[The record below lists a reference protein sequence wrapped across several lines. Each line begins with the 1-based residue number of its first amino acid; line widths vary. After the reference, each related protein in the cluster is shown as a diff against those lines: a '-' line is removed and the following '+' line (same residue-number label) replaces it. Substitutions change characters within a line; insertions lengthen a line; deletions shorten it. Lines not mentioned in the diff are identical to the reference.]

1 MFNQTFM
8 HMPPEPSLELSLQFG
23 KDLASTEHKRILSRY
38 FVTKSLNACLQ
49 HLKRQAAF
57 TVRVVG
63 LTEGLALNQSYRERA
78 YATNVLTFS
87 YESEPIALA
96 DLVLCAPVILKESK
110 ALNLPLQDHY
120 RHLLIHG
127 ALHAL
132 GYDHETSK
140 KEARIMEALEIELLK
155 AFKVPNPYAL

>member
-1 MFNQTFM
+1 M
-8 HMPPEPSLELSLQFG
+8 HTPPEPVLELSLQFG
-23 KDLASTEHKRILSRY
+23 KDLGATEHKRILSRY
-38 FVTKSLNACLQ
+38 FVTKSLSACLE

-63 LTEGLALNQSYRERA
+63 LKEGKALNRSYRERA

-87 YESEPIALA
+87 YESDPIAMA

-110 ALNLPLQDHY
+110 ALNLPLKDHY

-132 GYDHETSK
+132 GFDHEVSK

-155 AFKVPNPYAL
+155 AFKVPNPYAT